1 MKEFF
6 ELVDTHSHAA
16 FWVGVFLL
24 VGLCV
29 VCNTAIKLVRG
40 YNPGIVESERCG
52 CDECLV
58 SYNPDHDR
66 NRKVKADA

>member
-6 ELVDTHSHAA
+6 ELVDKYSGAA
-16 FWVGVFLL
+16 FVAGVFLL
-24 VGLCV
+24 IGLCV
-29 VCNTAIKLVRG
+29 VCNTTIELIRG
-40 YNPGIVESERCG
+40 YDPGIVESERCG